1 MELLAGA
8 VWLAVFIVIVMLAVR
23 IIDYL
28 LIAYPLRRVFYDR

>member
-23 IIDYL
+23 RIDY
-28 LIAYPLRRVFYDR
+28 